1 MMKKVWSLLIMLIVA
16 LAPLSHMSA
25 NAEAVEPD
33 TGPEQQLK
41 MQEPIPFPDFSY
53 NSEINYLGT
62 ANGLLYFRVP
72 LTSKNPRNEKGQ
84 LLQEHIITI
93 NAKTNKIQWK
103 LPIYGGFKYSDRTFF
118 DEAGNLY
125 RVIGAGL
132 KQPSNETFLY
142 SISPKGVMK
151 WQTLFPDFVDEISMI
166 NNKIIVTYRDEITAV
181 NLDGKVAWKKSFKS
195 KDVQKYSY
203 WIREVTLNEIL
214 TTKSELYSAKLVS
227 FDVFDWSLK
236 KKFSF
241 PLNSTSTVEQLLKL
255 SNDLYILKIKISQNT
270 TILVAIDANGKEKWT
285 KKIDPTTA
293 EIYIVDG
300 KLMFANN
307 IGFYVLNGKGE
318 QLNHTPLAPL
328 SNSSLGYKVRLD
340 DRYIS
345 ILPDYMPEGKTALTV
360 LDRKSY
366 KILYSFASPFI
377 GGEGPVYY
385 NELFIANDNLYM
397 VYFNKLFPLK

>member
-16 LAPLSHMSA
+16 LTPLSHMSA

-53 NSEINYLGT
+53 NSKIEYLGT
-62 ANGLLYFRVP
+62 ANGLLYFKVP
-72 LTSKNPRNEKGQ
+72 YSGKSPRNEKKQ
-84 LLQEHIITI
+84 MLLKYIVTI
-93 NAKTNKIQWK
+93 NAKTNTIQWK
-103 LPIYGGFKYSDRTFF
+103 TPIYGGFGYSERAFF
-118 DEAGNLY
+118 DEAGNFY
-125 RVIGAGL
+125 SVIGAGL
-132 KQPSNETFLY
+132 KNPSNETFLY

-151 WQTLFPDFVDEISMI
+151 WQTLFPDFVDKISMI
-166 NNKIIVTYRDEITAV
+166 NNKIIVTYKDEITAV

-195 KDVQKYSY
+195 KDVY
-203 WIREVTLNEIL
+203 WFSEVTSNEIL
-214 TTKSELYSAKLVS
+214 MTKYNSKSRTI
-227 FDVFDWSLK
+227 DVHDMSLK

-255 SNDLYILKIKISQNT
+255 NNDLYILKIKISQST
-270 TILVAIDANGKEKWT
+270 SQLVAIGANGKEKWT
-285 KKIDPTTA
+285 KKINSTTA

-307 IGFYVLNGKGE
+307 TGFYVLNGKGE
-318 QLNHTPLAPL
+318 QLNHTPLAPIF
-328 SNSSLGYKVRLD
+328 NNEAYKVRLD
-340 DRYIS
+340 NKYIS
-345 ILPDYMPEGKTALTV
+345 ILPVYIPVGKTALTV

-366 KILYSFASPFI
+366 KTLYSFASPFT
-377 GGEGPVYY
+377 GGEQPVYY
-385 NELFIANDNLYM
+385 DELFIANDNLYM